1 MKCKLRNCPALH
13 LLAAGLV
20 LPGIRYDF
28 AAGGGTVVSD
38 PGAVESKH
46 FHSKGKQPPKY
57 TIESQNEVRAT
68 PPFAD
73 RREFEE
79 VARGLIA
86 APMPTDHGRR
96 RQRRLGHGELRFAF
110 LSPHA
115 SPSNFAD
122 ARAAEQSGVIYP
134 KNLI

>member
-1 MKCKLRNCPALH
+1 MA
-13 LLAAGLV
+13 
-20 LPGIRYDF
+20 F